1 MEWVMMILMD
11 LNMEV
16 SMIFMMKAKKL
27 MKRPMKMNIMM
38 MRMRMKVKTK
48 MEMKMELIVALKK
61 RKRQKGAKIKS
72 NLICSKI

>member
-1 MEWVMMILMD
+1 MEWVMMNRMD

-38 MRMRMKVKTK
+38 MRMKMKMKVKTQ
-48 MEMKMELIVALKK
+48 MEMKIKKMKMELIVALKK
-61 RKRQKGAKIKS
+61 
-72 NLICSKI
+72 